1 VFRLANSS
9 RAERIRRPQRR
20 MVMTQGRINVF
31 RDDVVVQPVPSREAR
46 AISIVEESSNRH
58 ELVSA
63 RGTLRNISC
72 ITLFLQTTYRD
83 SQTNHPLT
91 CSNAFSHPSSFS
103 VLTSRPVRRWTSR
116 KLSTFS
122 PSSCPLKCGYS
133 IRSISSPPRRLPGR
147 QHIPSPDRGSA
158 SQVNRFQAP
167 TLSHSNLSSTTAGV
181 SAKNRVSTPGT

>member
-1 VFRLANSS
+1 
-9 RAERIRRPQRR
+9 
-20 MVMTQGRINVF
+20 MTQGRINVF

-91 CSNAFSHPSSFS
+91 CSNAFSHPHPF
-103 VLTSRPVRRWTSR
+103 P
-116 KLSTFS
+116 
-122 PSSCPLKCGYS
+122 
-133 IRSISSPPRRLPGR
+133 SSPPVPYADGPLGNSPRSPPPAALSNAGTLSAQSALHPVDSQGGSTYLHRIEDPHPKSTASKP
-147 QHIPSPDRGSA
+147 QPSHIPIS
-158 SQVNRFQAP
+158 VAP
-167 TLSHSNLSSTTAGV
+167 PREYPQRIG
-181 SAKNRVSTPGT
+181 

>member
-1 VFRLANSS
+1 MFRLANSS

-133 IRSISSPPRRLPGR
+133 IRSSALHPVDSQGGSTYLHRIEDPHPKSTASKPQPSHIPISVAPPREYPQRIG
-147 QHIPSPDRGSA
+147 
-158 SQVNRFQAP
+158 
-167 TLSHSNLSSTTAGV
+167 
-181 SAKNRVSTPGT
+181 